1 MKVKNKNFL
10 EAIPVKS
17 EKIGWQETEEGLV
30 QLIIYRN
37 GRIDKIMRKIFKTPN
52 KMTIDL
58 DEIGSY
64 VWSSIDGSRN
74 IFKISK
80 LLKDNL
86 GDKVEPINERL
97 ITFIKILK
105 NNNFINLKNI

>member
-1 MKVKNKNFL
+1 MKAKNKNFL

-17 EKIGWQETEEGLV
+17 EKIGWQETEDGLV

-37 GRIDKIMRKIFKTPN
+37 GRLDKILRKIFKTPN

-58 DEIGSY
+58 DEIGSC
-64 VWSSIDGSRN
+64 VWKCIDDSRN
-74 IFKISK
+74 IFEISK
-80 LLKDNL
+80 LLENDL
-86 GDKVEPINERL
+86 GQKVEPINERL

-105 NNNFINLKNI
+105 NNNFINLENL